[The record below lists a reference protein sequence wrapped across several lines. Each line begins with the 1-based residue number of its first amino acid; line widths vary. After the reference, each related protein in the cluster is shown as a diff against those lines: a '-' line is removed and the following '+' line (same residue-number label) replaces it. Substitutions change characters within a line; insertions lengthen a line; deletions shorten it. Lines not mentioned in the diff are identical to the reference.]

1 MRKNIKNDKV
11 IKAIT
16 IGLATMVAATSV
28 PVSVLAEEGDAPEEP
43 AVESSSEESSENPS
57 EDTSDSSEAAQT
69 AGDCADIVSNDAP
82 AAAEALTG
90 ASEAV
95 AAIEG
100 FVAAEDQGVVTSIAT
115 GLEGVSGDIAAIG
128 SQEGD
133 LADASALIGGALVL
147 DMNADASVSTANNE
161 LTTAGQQQA
170 AFAEADKKTDDN
182 SQAAVNKAEVANT
195 SNDKSEAYQAK
206 DDAVAALDAAKDGLA
221 AAEEAYGKTSEAVS
235 AAETAYNDAVK
246 EQKAAADKLADAKEA
261 LNSAS
266 TNATAANERL
276 KAIQSQMDNLNKKV
290 DDLAKQ
296 KEDLEKLNEQYYKL
310 MVHFYRDDKIKSA
323 VYKTDGTLDIEKS
336 AEKAMNK
343 NTASANENTFK
354 VGRALMAELI
364 EFKLKAAGVDP
375 TTIHIGEEVAGGTH
389 KTMSEGTL
397 TKDTSGNDRVEIKSE
412 SDIWFADYGKGNDGR
427 GNAVKVTYEKDGQQV
442 TEYYNYVLKSK
453 EGEKDLENGPIYL
466 ARIDINAKGEDMVS
480 RDTDVNNM
488 DDLSK
493 LNKRIA
499 EAVKAAAILDEYAA
513 AKAEVDEAAKL
524 VDDLTKAIETLN
536 NTDIRI
542 SADKVENLGKALKQ
556 AKEDL
561 KAASERKEELEGMVE
576 AAQKAVDGI
585 DLSRFNKSLEEDG
598 TESEDA
604 ATAVTAS
611 AIFEVPAAETGT
623 IALGGSEETGTV
635 AADGTTAADGTE
647 TGVLGVRTS
656 AGAAET
662 DDNEQEPAETVI
674 KADVDTEEMDVEEV
688 KGKEESGKIVR
699 IADNKVPLAEMP
711 FEADDNISWWWL
723 LVIALFGAA
732 GKAMYENHKRREEAN
747 R

>member
-28 PVSVLAEEGDAPEEP
+28 PVNVLAEEGDTQEEP
-43 AVESSSEESSENPS
+43 AVESSSEESSESPS

-82 AAAEALTG
+82 AVAEALTE

-95 AAIEG
+95 AAIDG
-100 FVAAEDQGVVTSIAT
+100 FVAADDQEAVATIVT

-128 SQEGD
+128 STEGD
-133 LADASALIGGALVL
+133 LADASALIGGALVS
-147 DMNADASVSTANNE
+147 DMNADAAVSTANNE
-161 LTTAGQQQA
+161 LTTAGQHQA
-170 AFAEADKKTDDN
+170 AFADADKKTDDN

-221 AAEEAYGKTSEAVS
+221 ASEEAYDKTSEAVS
-235 AAETAYNDAVK
+235 AAETAYNDAVR

-261 LNSAS
+261 LKNAD

-276 KAIQSQMDNLNKKV
+276 KAIQSQMNSLNKKV

-296 KEDLEKLNEQYYKL
+296 KEDLEKLNDQYYRL
-310 MVHFYRDDKIKSA
+310 MVHFYRDKNIHSA
-323 VYKTDGTLDIEKS
+323 EYNEDGTLNIEAS
-336 AEKAMNK
+336 AEKAKGVSTK
-343 NTASANENTFK
+343 NATENTFK

-375 TTIHIGEEVAGGTH
+375 ETIHIGEEVVGGTR

-480 RDTDVNNM
+480 RDTDANNM
-488 DDLSK
+488 DDLTR
-493 LNKRIA
+493 LNARIA
-499 EAVKAAAILDEYAA
+499 EAVKAAQILDEYAA
-513 AKAEVDEAAKL
+513 AKAEVDEAAQL
-524 VDDLTKAIETLN
+524 VDELTKAIDTLN
-536 NTDIRI
+536 KKDIKI
-542 SADKVENLGKALKQ
+542 SAKKVEDLGKALEQ
-556 AKEDL
+556 AKIDL
-561 KAASERKEELEGMVE
+561 KAASDRKEELEGMVE

-585 DLSRFNKSLEEDG
+585 DLSRFNVISEESAADG
-598 TESEDA
+598 EDS
-604 ATAVTAS
+604 ATAAPSIATYYAPSYEAS
-611 AIFEVPAAETGT
+611 
-623 IALGGSEETGTV
+623 TV
-635 AADGTTAADGTE
+635 AASGSESTDAVAAAGTTA
-647 TGVLGVRTS
+647 GVLGVRTGT
-656 AGAAET
+656 GAAEA
-662 DDNEQEPAETVI
+662 DSEGQESGEAVI
-674 KADVDTEEMDVEEV
+674 KADFDTEEMDIEEV
-688 KGKEESGKIVR
+688 QGKEESGKIVK
-699 IADNKVPLAEMP
+699 IANNEVPLAEMP
-711 FEADDNISWWWL
+711 AEADENISWWWL
-723 LVIALFGAA
+723 LVIALLGAA
-732 GKAMYENHKRREEAN
+732 GKAMYDDHKNKKESGSRA
-747 R
+747 